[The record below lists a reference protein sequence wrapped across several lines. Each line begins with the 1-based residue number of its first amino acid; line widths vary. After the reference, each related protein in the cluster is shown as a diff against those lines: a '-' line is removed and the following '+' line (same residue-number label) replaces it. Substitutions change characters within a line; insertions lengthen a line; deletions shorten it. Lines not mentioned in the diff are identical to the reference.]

1 MLGGH
6 SMGGAAASSLADLP
20 SVGAIFLHGA
30 YAIASLKKL
39 PVLQVLAEHD
49 GVINAKEIEKA
60 KALYMPTGAVVHVIA
75 GGNHAGFGF
84 YGPQSGDGE
93 RTISLA
99 EQQLQVARTTAD
111 WLRTLVHAE

>member
-1 MLGGH
+1 
-6 SMGGAAASSLADLP
+6 MGGAAASSLADLP

-49 GVINAKEIEKA
+49 AVIDANEIEKA

-84 YGPQSGDGE
+84 YGPQKFPSADGE

>member
-93 RTISLA
+93 RKISLA